1 MDESNREIGSEI
13 ETEVSKEKRSI
24 FATLG
29 WVLFGI
35 FFVAILIYM
44 GAKTFRDHKSSEVSV
59 RFVKNNEIV
68 IQKTGG
74 IVRIRGFSKRIAN
87 GNSWEMSGKIFGN
100 VNNIEVMVY
109 GYCGEGMSGSGSA
122 YSVSAA
128 KYRNASDIVTGW
140 NDSNWQEIEIG
151 WIERMLLVFK

>member
-1 MDESNREIGSEI
+1 MEESNKEIGSEI

-44 GAKTFRDHKSSEVSV
+44 EAKTFRDHKPSEVSV

-100 VNNIEVMVY
+100 VTTLKLWFTVTVVKECRIRVQLTRFLRRNIEMQV
-109 GYCGEGMSGSGSA
+109 
-122 YSVSAA
+122 
-128 KYRNASDIVTGW
+128 I
-140 NDSNWQEIEIG
+140 
-151 WIERMLLVFK
+151 L